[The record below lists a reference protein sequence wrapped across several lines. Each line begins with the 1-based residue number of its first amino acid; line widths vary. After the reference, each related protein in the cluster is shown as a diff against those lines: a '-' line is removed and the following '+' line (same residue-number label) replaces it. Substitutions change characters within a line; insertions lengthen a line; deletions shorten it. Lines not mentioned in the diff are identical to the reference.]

1 MCRKYIFEKYAIGIR
16 AIGFRAIGKRP
27 FLQFGESEIRG
38 IHPLRELRSLA
49 VSDPGAKI
57 TWQLDLV
64 EAMPLLRSLAVSVF
78 QVKHIN

>member
-1 MCRKYIFEKYAIGIR
+1 MQGSSFTVI
-16 AIGFRAIGKRP
+16 
-27 FLQFGESEIRG
+27 S
-38 IHPLRELRSLA
+38 ELRRLA

-64 EAMPLLRSLAVSVF
+64 EAMPLLRSLAISVF